1 MGKGGEGPQQQGK
14 ENKITLEELS
24 QHRTPND
31 AWMSYRGKVYDVSKW
46 EEHPGVCDKEAL
58 KGGLVPFFLC
68 EFNRLSLIYF
78 FPSIPP
84 PFPLAHRWLG
94 DFHPRR

>member
-58 KGGLVPFFLC
+58 KAGWSFLSFFA
-68 EFNRLSLIYF
+68 N
-78 FPSIPP
+78 PSKST
-84 PFPLAHRWLG
+84 ASH
-94 DFHPRR
+94 